1 MKPLPAFAS
10 NLFIYVIALLF
21 CLVVHTKAGAQN
33 ADTTAKSTPSKIKRV
48 FYGQSSFYANKFQG
62 RKTSSG
68 EVFDQKKFTCACNV
82 LPLGTWIRVTNLRN
96 GRTVIVK
103 TNDRLHPRMRRIID
117 LTKAAA
123 TKLGFVSSGV
133 TRVKIEVIG
142 KKQP

>member
-1 MKPLPAFAS
+1 MKPLPAFTS
-10 NLFIYVIALLF
+10 NLFIYAVTLLCCLAL
-21 CLVVHTKAGAQN
+21 HIKADAQN
-33 ADTTAKSTPSKIKRV
+33 ADTTAKSATSKIKRV

-62 RKTSSG
+62 RKTASG
-68 EVFDQKKFTCACNV
+68 EIFDQKKLTCACNV

-96 GRTVIVK
+96 GRTVMVK

-123 TKLGFVSSGV
+123 TKLGFVSSGL